1 MQNLYNGC
9 RKTNAN
15 ENTKERFMKL
25 TTQELSQLVHG
36 AERIAEEGG
45 KVHFYRFTKA
55 QQEL

>member
-1 MQNLYNGC
+1 
-9 RKTNAN
+9 
-15 ENTKERFMKL
+15 MKL